1 MVRETASAPSRIR
14 SACWADDLRCATSLG
29 MVATR
34 YGWNRLVG
42 CASGQSGRVAALPDL
57 LDGWP
62 GMVCALSAV
71 DVETHTRW
79 LLGWT
84 AVWLDD
90 HGRPGWP
97 IRSTEPLEALDAA
110 GKRGDL

>member
-14 SACWADDLRCATSLG
+14 SAGWADDLRCATSLG

-34 YGWNRLVG
+34 YGRNRLMG
-42 CASGQSGRVAALPDL
+42 CAAGQSGRAAALPDL
-57 LDGWP
+57 LDGWL
-62 GMVCALSAV
+62 GLVCALGTV
-71 DVETHTRW
+71 DVETHTPW
-79 LLGWT
+79 LLGWP

-90 HGRPGWP
+90 HGGPGWP

>member
-1 MVRETASAPSRIR
+1 MVRETASAPSRTR
-14 SACWADDLRCATSLG
+14 SAGWADDLRCATSLG

-62 GMVCALSAV
+62 RLVCALGTL
-71 DVETHTRW
+71 DVETHTPW
-79 LLGWT
+79 LLGWP

-90 HGRPGWP
+90 HGGPGWP
-97 IRSTEPLEALDAA
+97 IRSAEPLEALDAA
-110 GKRGDL
+110 GERGDL